1 MYGGWRR
8 RIGDL
13 PVDPYRAT
21 PEEPLIDDGACRG
34 LPLGGLGTGSIGR
47 GLDGAFSGWHLTPG
61 AYRHEVS
68 PGSWVAVQW
77 GSEQPQVLA
86 APNVRTRPE
95 ALTRRCSG
103 GEYEALFPFSWY
115 RFQQAALRQW
125 SPVVPGRERESAWP
139 VAYFEVS
146 LRNLEP
152 LSPAPTKPASCGG
165 QSGEYPAKPGEG
177 VREATVAFA
186 FEPPVCE
193 PFVNGPITL
202 AHSDA
207 VAVAQFAGA
216 AGGFALGAEATPA
229 VDVVTASLRGEA
241 DYDRLG
247 RDLWAPVAELAGM
260 PTTAVSPGKHPGL
273 VVAARVELGRGEERT
288 VRFALAWDLPRVN
301 FGQAEQHRWWRAH
314 TREFGRSGN
323 ASAKLVDVALR
334 ERPDLAQAVERWH
347 AELRARLEEWKA
359 PDWLLPALCNQLS
372 VLVDGGTAWVLSD
385 SEKEEHFGTLECV
398 DYPFFET
405 LDVRYYSSF
414 ALLELWPRLEHL
426 VMRDVVRA
434 VEQHDYSQ
442 VAFEWQGGAPDPG
455 QRPQGGTPPS
465 EQSGAGDPSKQG
477 GQSIRK
483 ARHAAPHD
491 LGGPDCDGFRR
502 SNAYTLQNTAIWK
515 DLNPKLVL
523 QVARNATLLDD
534 RGFAAAAWPACRDA
548 IAYLERFDLDGDGIP
563 ENGGLPDQTY
573 DTWPM
578 TGVSAYCGDLWLAC
592 LTAAEWLAE
601 QAGDEAERTR
611 LAHVRERAAARFE
624 EAQWTGT
631 HYRFDSSGGPSGETI
646 LADQLAGTWY
656 LLLLDLPTPH
666 PCGRVD
672 QALTTVLRSNFRG
685 FAGGRLG
692 AVNGRSPDG
701 GPAAGGASQA
711 SEVWSGVSWAIAS
724 LCLLLHRDADAWE
737 LGEALYRTIY
747 EESGLW
753 FRTPEAWTEQR
764 QFRAQLYHRPLA
776 VWSLYTALRVR
787 RARARTAGARRN
799 VRT

>member
-1 MYGGWRR
+1 MYGGWKR

-13 PVDPYRAT
+13 PADPFRAT
-21 PEEPLIDDGACRG
+21 PEEPLLDDGACRG

-61 AYRHEVS
+61 AYRHELS

-77 GSEQPQVLA
+77 GKEKPEVLA
-86 APNVRTRPE
+86 APDVRTRPE
-95 ALTRRCSG
+95 ALTRRSGG

-115 RFQQAALRQW
+115 RFHQATLRQW
-125 SPVVPGRERESAWP
+125 SPVIPGRERESAWP
-139 VAYFEVS
+139 AAYIEVT

-152 LSPAPTKPASCGG
+152 VSPAPEVATKP
-165 QSGEYPAKPGEG
+165 EEG
-177 VREATVAFA
+177 AREATVAFA
-186 FEPPVCE
+186 FEPPVRE
-193 PFVNGPITL
+193 SFVNGPITL
-202 AHSDA
+202 AHGDTI
-207 VAVAQFAGA
+207 AVAQLAGGG
-216 AGGFALGAEATPA
+216 GGFALGGEATPA
-229 VDVVTASLRGEA
+229 VHVVSATLRGEG
-241 DYDRLG
+241 DYELLG
-247 RDLWAPVAELAGM
+247 SDLWVAVTELARS
-260 PTTAVSPGKHPGL
+260 PTTAVSPGDHPGL
-273 VVAARVELGRGEERT
+273 VVAARVELSRGEERT
-288 VRFALAWDLPRVN
+288 VRFALAWDLPRVK
-301 FGQAEQHRWWRAH
+301 FGQGEERGWWRAH
-314 TREFGRSGN
+314 TREFGRSGD
-323 ASAKLVDVALR
+323 ASARLVDVALR
-334 ERPDLAQAVERWH
+334 ERADLAQAVERWH
-347 AELRARLEEWKA
+347 AELRARLEGWKA

-385 SEKEEHFGTLECV
+385 SGTEEHFGTLECV

-426 VMRDVVRA
+426 VMRDLVLA
-434 VEQHDYSQ
+434 LGQHVGTR
-442 VAFEWQGGAPDPG
+442 VAFEWQGGSAAPGPPG
-455 QRPQGGTPPS
+455 QGPQGGSPPT
-465 EQSGAGDPSKQG
+465 EQGGAGAPSDQAG
-477 GQSIRK
+477 ESIRK

-491 LGGPDCDGFRR
+491 LGGPDDDAFRR
-502 SNAYTLQNTAIWK
+502 SNAYTLQNTAVWK
-515 DLNPKLVL
+515 DLNPKLVP
-523 QVARNATLLDD
+523 QVVRNATLLDD
-534 RGFAAAAWPACRDA
+534 GGFAAAAWPACREA
-548 IAYLERFDLDGDGIP
+548 IAYLERFDRDGDGIP

-592 LTAAEWLAE
+592 LTAAEWLAGR
-601 QAGDEAERTR
+601 AGDEAERAR
-611 LAHVRERAAARFE
+611 LAHLLERAAARFE
-624 EAQWTGT
+624 ETQWAGT

-656 LLLLDLPTPH
+656 SLLLDLPSPH
-666 PCGRVD
+666 PCERVD
-672 QALTTVLRSNFRG
+672 RALTTVLRSNFRG

-701 GPAAGGASQA
+701 GPAAGGATQA

-747 EESGLW
+747 EESGHW
-753 FRTPEAWTEQR
+753 FRTPEAWTERR

-787 RARARTAGARRN
+787 SARGRTAGARRN